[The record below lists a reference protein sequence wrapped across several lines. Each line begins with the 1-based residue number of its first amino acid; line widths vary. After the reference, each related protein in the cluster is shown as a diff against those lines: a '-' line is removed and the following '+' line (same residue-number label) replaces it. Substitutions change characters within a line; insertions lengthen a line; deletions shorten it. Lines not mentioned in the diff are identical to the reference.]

1 MKVKFYLKKGGDR
14 VITTIKFSRLLQFRI
29 RELYNQEKKCKN

>member
-14 VITTIKFSRLLQFRI
+14 VITTIKLSKLFQFKI
-29 RELYNQEKKCKN
+29 RELNTQEKKCEN